1 VRHHLP
7 LKAAV
12 ALTVLATGLNSHLHE
27 IRTQARAQGERGDG
41 PISTVIIVLATIAG
55 AALIAG
61 TLAVVYGKYNGK
73 LMGR

>member
-1 VRHHLP
+1 M
-7 LKAAV
+7 
-12 ALTVLATGLNSHLHE
+12 TVLVTGLHSHLHE
-27 IRTQARAQGERGDG
+27 IRTQAHEQRDRGDG

-73 LMGR
+73 LMGK